1 MIKDIFKQFYAK
13 HKNVLDKEGIK
24 LSGIEEPVT
33 MSIEGKL
40 EDGTI
45 VASTADAFVEG
56 APIFIV
62 DAEGATT
69 PAPDGEHTLEDGTV
83 ITVADGMITTVV
95 AVEVEEAEMSA
106 EDIEK
111 NLNEMAEKLS
121 AITSENETLKAKI
134 TELEGTKA
142 ELSKVKA
149 EFAAL
154 KKSPAAPSVKEVKQS
169 VTTEKKQTEK
179 AWSAM
184 TYLERIQNSRQK
196 QSNN

>member
-33 MSIEGKL
+33 MSIEGRL

-62 DAEGATT
+62 DAEGQTV
-69 PAPDGEHTLEDGTV
+69 PAPDGEHKLEDGTV

>member
-1 MIKDIFKQFYAK
+1 MKAFKILQFLRANK
-13 HKNVLDKEGIK
+13 AEVEK
-24 LSGIEEPVT
+24 LGVKFSGIEEPIT

-45 VASTADAFVEG
+45 VASTADSFVEG

-62 DAEGATT
+62 DAEGQTV

-111 NLNEMAEKLS
+111 NLNALVEKLS
-121 AITSENETLKAKI
+121 QVSTENETLKAKI